1 MRNWIRRILGIDSI
15 DKTIN
20 EISSTTQNKLEDISK
35 LLISNTET
43 HSKLENISKL
53 LEDNNK
59 KINPKILE
67 PISKIQLSNNSGI
80 IDFDLDNNFQLDEN
94 WALLNTSNQTENFFS
109 QATGASAIAAS
120 SIYSTSGL
128 YTATASA
135 NSLMTYGNGTLS
147 SITMNGSKFGQ
158 HAGFVSAN
166 TAVFTP
172 ILAFQFASMLT
183 GQYYFNGLSKQ
194 LTSIHESI
202 NNLISLH
209 HNERLAK
216 LRYINF
222 KISELNK
229 RSYFTTEDYITIDK
243 LKYDLSTIRFEYLL
257 TAKQEINKSLD
268 KVNNDDKIKTIEI
281 VSEDINALER
291 MKLSL
296 KEKTT
301 KLSAIIGDKFNN
313 LYQDSVFEKGINS
326 VQNLTE
332 NSSKKAVKLTNEI
345 IESKYFFYSD
355 ISLKAEHL
363 YQLSKLLELKMNLSD
378 KEPDSNRIGKIKE
391 LYASI
396 STFNIEDSVFDE
408 IELLNSQLKS
418 KLVIDI
424 NILKENS
431 LTNKNKI
438 AANGEKIKNE
448 LNKSEDLISRKY
460 ILFKDIEQIKVG
472 FERPN
477 QILIDNRNGKTEIYT
492 KKATAVK
499 VEKNE

>member
-20 EISSTTQNKLEDISK
+20 EINSTTQNKLEDIAK

-53 LEDNNK
+53 LEDNSNNNK
-59 KINPKILE
+59 YPKILE
-67 PISKIQLSNNSGI
+67 PISKIQLSNYSGI
-80 IDFDLDNNFQLDEN
+80 IDFNLNNNFRLDEN
-94 WALLNTSNQTENFFS
+94 WALLNSSNQTENFFS

-128 YTATASA
+128 YTATASV

-166 TAVFTP
+166 AAVFTP

-194 LTSIHESI
+194 LTSINESI

-222 KISELNK
+222 KISELNQ
-229 RSYFTTEDYITIDK
+229 RSYFTIEDYITIDK

-281 VSEDINALER
+281 VSEDTNALER

-301 KLSAIIGDKFNN
+301 KLSTIISDKFNN
-313 LYQDSVFEKGINS
+313 LYQDSVLEKSINS

-332 NSSKKAVKLTNEI
+332 NSSKKATKLTNEI
-345 IESKYFFYSD
+345 IESRDLFYSD
-355 ISLKAEHL
+355 VSLKAEHL

-396 STFNIEDSVFDE
+396 STFNIEDSIFDE

-418 KLVIDI
+418 KLVTDI
-424 NILKENS
+424 NLLTENS
-431 LTNKNKI
+431 LTNKNMI
-438 AANGEKIKNE
+438 ISNGEIIKNE
-448 LNKSEDLISRKY
+448 LSKSEDLISRKY
-460 ILFKDIEQIKVG
+460 ILFKDIEQIKIG

-477 QILIDNRNGKTEIYT
+477 QILIDNRNGKTEVYT
-492 KKATAVK
+492 KKAIENK
-499 VEKNE
+499 V

>member
-1 MRNWIRRILGIDSI
+1 MKNWIRKLFGIDSI

-20 EISSTTQNKLEDISK
+20 EINSTTQAKLEDISK
-35 LLISNTET
+35 FLVSNTET
-43 HSKLENISKL
+43 YSKLENISKL
-53 LEDNNK
+53 LEDNNNK
-59 KINPKILE
+59 KYAKILE
-67 PISKIQLSNNSGI
+67 PISKIQLSNNSGV
-80 IDFDLDNNFQLDEN
+80 IDFNLDNNFQLDEN
-94 WALLNTSNQTENFFS
+94 WALLSTSNQNENFFS

-128 YTATASA
+128 YTATVSA

-147 SITMNGSKFGQ
+147 SITMNGTKFGQ

-166 TAVFTP
+166 AAVFTP
-172 ILAFQFASMLT
+172 ILAFQFASMLI
-183 GQYYFNGLSKQ
+183 GQYYFKGLSKQ

-229 RSYFTTEDYITIDK
+229 RSYFVTEDYITIDK
-243 LKYDLSTIRFEYLL
+243 LKYDLSIIRFEYLL

-268 KVNNDDKIKTIEI
+268 KVNYYDKVKTTEI
-281 VSEDINALER
+281 VSEDTNALEL

-301 KLSAIIGDKFNN
+301 KLSTIISDKFDN
-313 LYQDSVFEKGINS
+313 LYQDSFLEKGVNY
-326 VQNLTE
+326 VQNYTE
-332 NSSKKAVKLTNEI
+332 NSSKKATKLTNEI

-355 ISLKAEHL
+355 VSLKAEHL

-391 LYASI
+391 LCASI
-396 STFNIEDSVFDE
+396 STFNIDDSVFDE
-408 IELLNSQLKS
+408 IESLNSQLKL

-424 NILKENS
+424 NMLKENS

-438 AANGEKIKNE
+438 IANGERIKNE
-448 LNKSEDLISRKY
+448 LNKSENLISRKY
-460 ILFKDIEQIKVG
+460 ILFKDIEQIKIG

-477 QILIDNRNGKTEIYT
+477 QILIDNRNGKTEVYT
-492 KKATAVK
+492 KKRY
-499 VEKNE
+499 

>member
-67 PISKIQLSNNSGI
+67 PISKIQLSNNSGV

-332 NSSKKAVKLTNEI
+332 NSSKKAIKLTNEI

-418 KLVIDI
+418 KLVIDS

-438 AANGEKIKNE
+438 VANGEKIKNE

-492 KKATAVK
+492 KKAIAVK

>member
-1 MRNWIRRILGIDSI
+1 MLGIDSI

-20 EISSTTQNKLEDISK
+20 EISSTTQYKLEDISK

-67 PISKIQLSNNSGI
+67 PISKIQLSNNSGV

-94 WALLNTSNQTENFFS
+94 WALLNTSNQSENFFS

-268 KVNNDDKIKTIEI
+268 TVNNDDKIKTIEI

-301 KLSAIIGDKFNN
+301 KLSAIISDKFNN
-313 LYQDSVFEKGINS
+313 LYQDSVVEKGLNS

-332 NSSKKAVKLTNEI
+332 NSSKKAIKLTNEI

-438 AANGEKIKNE
+438 VANGEKIKNE

-492 KKATAVK
+492 KKATADK
-499 VEKNE
+499 VEKTNS

>member
-1 MRNWIRRILGIDSI
+1 MRNWIRSILGINSI

-20 EISSTTQNKLEDISK
+20 EINSTTQNKLEDITK
-35 LLISNTET
+35 LLTSNSEI
-43 HSKLENISKL
+43 HSKLENISKF
-53 LEDNNK
+53 LENNNK
-59 KINPKILE
+59 NSPKILE
-67 PISKIQLSNNSGI
+67 PISKIQLSNNSGV
-80 IDFDLDNNFQLDEN
+80 IDFNLDNNFQLDEN
-94 WALLNTSNQTENFFS
+94 WALLSSSNKTENFFS

-158 HAGFVSAN
+158 HAGFVSSNA
-166 TAVFTP
+166 AIFTP
-172 ILAFQFASMLT
+172 ILAFQFATMLT

-209 HNERLAK
+209 HYERLAK

-229 RSYFTTEDYITIDK
+229 RTYFTTEDYITIDK

-257 TAKQEINKSLD
+257 TAKQEINNSLD
-268 KVNNDDKIKTIEI
+268 KVNYEEKVKTIEI
-281 VSEDINALER
+281 VSEDTNELER
-291 MKLSL
+291 LKLSL
-296 KEKTT
+296 KDKTS
-301 KLSAIIGDKFNN
+301 KLSTIINDKFNN
-313 LYQDSVFEKGINS
+313 LYQDSVLEKGVNS

-332 NSSKKAVKLTNEI
+332 NSSKKATKLTDEI

-355 ISLKAEHL
+355 VSLKAEHL

-396 STFNIEDSVFDE
+396 STFNIDDSVFEE
-408 IELLNSQLKS
+408 IELMNSQLKS

-438 AANGEKIKNE
+438 IANGEKIKDE

-460 ILFKDIEQIKVG
+460 ILFKDIEQIKIG

-477 QILIDNRNGKTEIYT
+477 QILIDIRNGKTEVYS
-492 KKATAVK
+492 KKIIENYVQ
-499 VEKNE
+499 